1 MSEKKIIRQIHLR
14 YILNSNAD
22 KAIEAEIMLK
32 GGYVGRAS
40 SPMAILPGKRE
51 KKISHISGK
60 EELEKYEKQIGD
72 FLLQNEMEQYMLDGY
87 LRDLIEQLG
96 TDICLAI
103 SIAFAKAAAK
113 SEGLNLVKYISILLG
128 SEIRMKIP
136 KILVPIF
143 SGGVHGKGRVDSFQQ
158 IMVGIN
164 EDLLEDSYQISKEIS
179 NEVEERLRKKR
190 FFLGIASSG
199 GYLATGLSLIE
210 KFSML
215 QEILEDVKFKNRT
228 FVAVDVAAEHLKER
242 GLYMLDG
249 KWLSR
254 EEFYK
259 SIIEYIKRFSIAF
272 VEDPFDFS
280 DVALWRRLKREIDDA
295 IQIIGDDIFATQGK
309 FIDSG
314 LATGAVIKMNQVGNI
329 SDTLNVVKTLK
340 KNKMTMCV
348 SHRSYE
354 TEDTTMCDIAVA
366 AASEYIKIGSVKK
379 GERIIKYNQL
389 LRLEEEILKLCHEEE

>member
-164 EDLLEDSYQISKEIS
+164 EDLYIYQII
-179 NEVEERLRKKR
+179 
-190 FFLGIASSG
+190 
-199 GYLATGLSLIE
+199 
-210 KFSML
+210 
-215 QEILEDVKFKNRT
+215 
-228 FVAVDVAAEHLKER
+228 
-242 GLYMLDG
+242 
-249 KWLSR
+249 
-254 EEFYK
+254 
-259 SIIEYIKRFSIAF
+259 
-272 VEDPFDFS
+272 
-280 DVALWRRLKREIDDA
+280 
-295 IQIIGDDIFATQGK
+295 
-309 FIDSG
+309 
-314 LATGAVIKMNQVGNI
+314 
-329 SDTLNVVKTLK
+329 
-340 KNKMTMCV
+340 
-348 SHRSYE
+348 
-354 TEDTTMCDIAVA
+354 
-366 AASEYIKIGSVKK
+366 
-379 GERIIKYNQL
+379 
-389 LRLEEEILKLCHEEE
+389 